1 MNNFKDFNI
10 KPSLEYFT
18 GDKIKIDRILNM
30 PIVVTNFKVEPSK
43 KKEGSDYLTLQIE
56 KNGVKHVVFT
66 GSTILI
72 QLIQK
77 VPQDRFPFVTT
88 IVKEGEHLE
97 FT

>member
-10 KPSLEYFT
+10 KPSLQYFT
-18 GDKIKIDRILNM
+18 GDKIKIERILNT
-30 PIVVTNFKVEPSK
+30 PVVIINFKVAPST
-43 KKEGSDYLTLQIE
+43 KKEGTDYLTLQIE
-56 KNGVKHVVFT
+56 RNGTKHVVFT

-77 VPQDRFPFVTT
+77 VPLDKFPFVTT

>member
-10 KPSLEYFT
+10 KPSLQYFT
-18 GDKIKIDRILNM
+18 GVKIKIDRIINT
-30 PIVVTNFKVEPSK
+30 PIVVINFKVEPSK
-43 KKEGSDYLTLQIE
+43 KKEGSGYLTLQIE

-72 QLIQK
+72 QLIKK
-77 VPQDRFPFVTT
+77 VPLDNFPFVTT

>member
-10 KPSLEYFT
+10 KPSLQYFT
-18 GDKIKIDRILNM
+18 GDKIKIGRIINT
-30 PIVVTNFKVEPSK
+30 PIVVTNFKIGPSN
-43 KKEGSDYLTLQIE
+43 KKEGTEYLTLQIE
-56 KNGVKHVVFT
+56 KNNTKYVVFT
-66 GSTILI
+66 GSTILM

-77 VPQDRFPFVTT
+77 VPKERFPFVTT

>member
-10 KPSLEYFT
+10 KPSLQYFT
-18 GDKIKIDRILNM
+18 GDKIKIDRIINT
-30 PIVVTNFKVEPSK
+30 PIVVINFKVEPSK

-66 GSTILI
+66 GSIILI
-72 QLIQK
+72 QLIKK
-77 VPQDRFPFVTT
+77 VPLDNFPFVTT